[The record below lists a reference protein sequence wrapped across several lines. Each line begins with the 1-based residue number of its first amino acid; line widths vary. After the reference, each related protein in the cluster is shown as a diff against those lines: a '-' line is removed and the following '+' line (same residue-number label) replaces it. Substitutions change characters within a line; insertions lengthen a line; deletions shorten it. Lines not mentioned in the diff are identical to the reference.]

1 MNNAELAPLIAA
13 FITAHGAATLTI
25 LWKGITY
32 GIAKLIEWER
42 LLKRM
47 DDIEKNRIAD
57 LESQRLINEKLQKDI
72 DAAFAKLRS

>member
-1 MNNAELAPLIAA
+1 MNNTELAALIAA
-13 FITAHGAATLTI
+13 FIAAHGAATLTI

-42 LLKRM
+42 LLKRL

>member
-1 MNNAELAPLIAA
+1 MNNTELAALIAA

-42 LLKRM
+42 LLKRI
-47 DDIEKNRIAD
+47 DDIEKARLAD
-57 LESQRLINEKLQKDI
+57 LESQRIINEKLQKDI
-72 DAAFAKLRS
+72 DAAFAKLRT